1 MKYGYVITCQNAS
14 GYLGIVSDCKFCS
27 YAEAS
32 DAMSERWQA
41 MEEDGDGCKPVDYE
55 IYEG

>member
-14 GYLGIVSDCKFCS
+14 GYLGIVSDRKFDS

-32 DAMSERWQA
+32 DAMSEQWQA
-41 MEEDGDGCKPVDYE
+41 VEENGDDCRPVDCE